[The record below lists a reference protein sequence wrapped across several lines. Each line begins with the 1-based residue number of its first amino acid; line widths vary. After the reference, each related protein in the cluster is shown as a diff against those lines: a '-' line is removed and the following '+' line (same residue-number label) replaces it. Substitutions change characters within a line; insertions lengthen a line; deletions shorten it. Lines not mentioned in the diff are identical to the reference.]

1 MDAIEEGRLSLL
13 QRKSYSKGEK
23 KDSLDY
29 KIYNCK
35 FIKELEILEQTL
47 RNSGLEC

>member
-1 MDAIEEGRLSLL
+1 MDAIKEGRLSLL

-29 KIYNCK
+29 KIYNPK
-35 FIKELEILEQTL
+35 FIKDLEQTL
-47 RNSGLEC
+47 WNSGLEC